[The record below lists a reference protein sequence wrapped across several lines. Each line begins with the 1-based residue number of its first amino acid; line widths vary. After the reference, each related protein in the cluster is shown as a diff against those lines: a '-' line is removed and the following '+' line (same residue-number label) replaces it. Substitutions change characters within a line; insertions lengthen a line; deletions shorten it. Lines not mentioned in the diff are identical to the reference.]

1 MEFMPT
7 DRFAA
12 EMHFAKARENLR
24 ALTALLVPQASGDA
38 SGVLRAALAT
48 AAGAL
53 DGAAAELDP
62 NGADGAR
69 VACPFCASRVMR
81 AATLCASC
89 WRKLAPVQG
98 S

>member
-24 ALTALLVPQASGDA
+24 ALAALLVPQASGA
-38 SGVLRAALAT
+38 VRAALAT
-48 AAGAL
+48 AVGAL
-53 DGAAAELDP
+53 DSAAAELDP
-62 NGADGAR
+62 DASDGAR
-69 VACPFCASRVMR
+69 IACPFCGSRVMR
-81 AATLCASC
+81 AATLCGSC
-89 WRKLAPVQG
+89 WRKLSPVHG